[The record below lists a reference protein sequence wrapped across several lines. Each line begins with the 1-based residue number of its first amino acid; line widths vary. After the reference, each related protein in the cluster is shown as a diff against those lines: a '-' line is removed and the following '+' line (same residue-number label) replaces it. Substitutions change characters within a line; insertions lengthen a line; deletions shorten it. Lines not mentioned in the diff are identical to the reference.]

1 MVKGNQNR
9 TDHTEKLY
17 EIFTKFTNFFWLVF
31 FWTMQSIFAIIFVV
45 KKYKRKGLLLKCD
58 HRQARPIVRMS
69 RSGYRSFY
77 IYREDE
83 GMKVSKILNNNLVL
97 SRNAENEEII
107 VKGLGIG
114 FHAKRGDT
122 IDESL
127 IEKIFYPENHQNSIQ
142 IQQYLLSIPEEYLD
156 FVQKFVDQ
164 VKKEEP
170 DLRLNNSIYLSLSD
184 HIMGTVER
192 FGNGISLKNVLLLD
206 IQQLYKKEYEYG
218 LKMVEEA
225 NRKFNIQLPADEAGF
240 IALHFVNA
248 EEGQQNND
256 NYQIAMIVNQVQ
268 EIVKTYFS
276 DITFNESS
284 LYYQRFLT
292 HLKYF
297 AQRYL
302 HKELQYDEDENLFQI
317 IQEQCREAYGCVKL
331 IYLMMEEKY
340 HYALSKE
347 EMMYLSIHIQTN
359 VDKSRA
365 AVKKAAETAGED

>member
-1 MVKGNQNR
+1 
-9 TDHTEKLY
+9 
-17 EIFTKFTNFFWLVF
+17 
-31 FWTMQSIFAIIFVV
+31 
-45 KKYKRKGLLLKCD
+45 
-58 HRQARPIVRMS
+58 
-69 RSGYRSFY
+69 
-77 IYREDE
+77 
-83 GMKVSKILNNNLVL
+83 MKVSKILNNNLVL

-127 IEKIFYPENHQNSIQ
+127 IEKIFYPKNHQNSIQ

-156 FVQKFVDQ
+156 FVQKFLDQ

-192 FGNGISLKNVLLLD
+192 FGKGISLKNVLLLD

-276 DITFNESS
+276 EITFNESS

-365 AVKKAAETAGED
+365 AAKKAAETAEEG

>member
-1 MVKGNQNR
+1 MR
-9 TDHTEKLY
+9 
-17 EIFTKFTNFFWLVF
+17 
-31 FWTMQSIFAIIFVV
+31 
-45 KKYKRKGLLLKCD
+45 
-58 HRQARPIVRMS
+58 
-69 RSGYRSFY
+69 
-77 IYREDE
+77 
-83 GMKVSKILNNNLVL
+83 VSKILNNNLVL
-97 SRNAENEEII
+97 SKNENNEEII

-114 FHAKRGDT
+114 FRAKRGDK

-156 FVQKFVDQ
+156 FVQKYVDK
-164 VKKEEP
+164 VKEKEP
-170 DLRLNNSIYLSLSD
+170 DLHLNNSIYLSLSD

-218 LKMVEEA
+218 LNMVEEV
-225 NRKFNIQLPADEAGF
+225 NRTFHVQLPADEAGF

-256 NYQIAMIVNQVQ
+256 SYQIAMIVNQVQ
-268 EIVKTYFS
+268 EIVKNYFS
-276 DITFNESS
+276 DIVFNESS

-347 EMMYLSIHIQTN
+347 EMIYLSIHIQTN

-365 AVKKAAETAGED
+365 LAAKNPQD

>member
-1 MVKGNQNR
+1 MR
-9 TDHTEKLY
+9 
-17 EIFTKFTNFFWLVF
+17 I
-31 FWTMQSIFAIIFVV
+31 
-45 KKYKRKGLLLKCD
+45 
-58 HRQARPIVRMS
+58 
-69 RSGYRSFY
+69 
-77 IYREDE
+77 
-83 GMKVSKILNNNLVL
+83 SKILNNNLVL
-97 SRNAENEEII
+97 SRTAKNEEII

-114 FHAKRGDT
+114 FHAKRGDK

-127 IEKIFYPENHQNSIQ
+127 IEKIFYPENHQNSVQ
-142 IQQYLLSIPEEYLD
+142 IQQYLLSIPEEYLN
-156 FVQKFVDQ
+156 FVQKFVD
-164 VKKEEP
+164 KIKEKDT
-170 DLRLNNSIYLSLSD
+170 DLHLNNSIYLSLSD
-184 HIMGTVER
+184 HLMGTVDR
-192 FGNGISLKNVLLLD
+192 FRNGISLKNVLLLD

-218 LKMVEEA
+218 LEMIDEINQAFRV
-225 NRKFNIQLPADEAGF
+225 QLPVDEAGF

-256 NYQIAMIVNQVQ
+256 NYQIVLIVNQVQ
-268 EIVKTYFS
+268 EIVKNYFS

-302 HKELQYDEDENLFQI
+302 HKELQYDEDETLFQI

-365 AVKKAAETAGED
+365 AAKKAEKDN

>member
-1 MVKGNQNR
+1 MR
-9 TDHTEKLY
+9 
-17 EIFTKFTNFFWLVF
+17 
-31 FWTMQSIFAIIFVV
+31 
-45 KKYKRKGLLLKCD
+45 
-58 HRQARPIVRMS
+58 
-69 RSGYRSFY
+69 
-77 IYREDE
+77 
-83 GMKVSKILNNNLVL
+83 VSKILNNNLVL
-97 SRNAENEEII
+97 SKNENNEEII

-114 FHAKRGDT
+114 FHAKRGDK

-156 FVQKFVDQ
+156 FVQKFVDK
-164 VKKEEP
+164 VREREP
-170 DLRLNNSIYLSLSD
+170 DLHLNNSIYLSLSD

-192 FGNGISLKNVLLLD
+192 FGNGICLKNVLLLD

-218 LKMVEEA
+218 LNMVEEV
-225 NRKFNIQLPADEAGF
+225 NRTFHVQLPADEAGF

-248 EEGQQNND
+248 EEGHQNND
-256 NYQIAMIVNQVQ
+256 SYQIAMIVNQVQ
-268 EIVKTYFS
+268 EIVKTFFS

-347 EMMYLSIHIQTN
+347 EMVYLSIHIQTN

-365 AVKKAAETAGED
+365 LAAKKLQD

>member
-1 MVKGNQNR
+1 
-9 TDHTEKLY
+9 
-17 EIFTKFTNFFWLVF
+17 
-31 FWTMQSIFAIIFVV
+31 
-45 KKYKRKGLLLKCD
+45 
-58 HRQARPIVRMS
+58 
-69 RSGYRSFY
+69 
-77 IYREDE
+77 
-83 GMKVSKILNNNLVL
+83 MKVSKILNNNLVL

-156 FVQKFVDQ
+156 FVQKFVDR
-164 VKKEEP
+164 VKEEEP
-170 DLRLNNSIYLSLSD
+170 DLHLNNSIYLSLSD

-206 IQQLYKKEYEYG
+206 IQQLYRKEYEYG
-218 LKMVEEA
+218 LKMVEAA
-225 NRKFNIQLPADEAGF
+225 NRKFEIQLPADEAGF

-365 AVKKAAETAGED
+365 AAKKAAETAEGD

>member
-1 MVKGNQNR
+1 MRVG
-9 TDHTEKLY
+9 
-17 EIFTKFTNFFWLVF
+17 
-31 FWTMQSIFAIIFVV
+31 
-45 KKYKRKGLLLKCD
+45 
-58 HRQARPIVRMS
+58 
-69 RSGYRSFY
+69 
-77 IYREDE
+77 
-83 GMKVSKILNNNLVL
+83 KILNNNLVL
-97 SRNAENEEII
+97 SKNEKNEEII

-114 FHAKRGDT
+114 FHAKRGDK

-142 IQQYLLSIPEEYLD
+142 IQEYLMSIPEEYFD
-156 FVQKFVDQ
+156 FVQKFVDRIKNEVPELQ
-164 VKKEEP
+164 
-170 DLRLNNSIYLSLSD
+170 LNNSIYLSLSD
-184 HIMGTVER
+184 HIMGTVKR
-192 FGNGISLKNVLLLD
+192 FREGISLKNVLLLD
-206 IQQLYKKEYEYG
+206 IQQLYKKEYEIG
-218 LKMVEEA
+218 LRMLEEI
-225 NRKFNIQLPADEAGF
+225 NRVFDIHLPVDEAGF

-248 EEGQQNND
+248 EDGEQNND
-256 NYQIAMIVNQVQ
+256 NYQIALIVNQIQ
-268 EIVKTYFS
+268 EIVKNYFS

-302 HKELQYDEDENLFQI
+302 HKELQYEEDERLFQI

-359 VDKSRA
+359 VDKSRISM
-365 AVKKAAETAGED
+365 KHAEEHNEK

>member
-1 MVKGNQNR
+1 MR
-9 TDHTEKLY
+9 
-17 EIFTKFTNFFWLVF
+17 
-31 FWTMQSIFAIIFVV
+31 
-45 KKYKRKGLLLKCD
+45 
-58 HRQARPIVRMS
+58 
-69 RSGYRSFY
+69 
-77 IYREDE
+77 
-83 GMKVSKILNNNLVL
+83 VSKILNNNLVL
-97 SRNAENEEII
+97 SKNENNEEII

-114 FHAKRGDT
+114 FRAKRGDK

-142 IQQYLLSIPEEYLD
+142 IQQYLLSIPEKYLD
-156 FVQKFVDQ
+156 FVQKYVDN
-164 VKKEEP
+164 VKEKEP
-170 DLRLNNSIYLSLSD
+170 DLHLNNSIYLSLSD

-218 LKMVEEA
+218 LNMVEEV
-225 NRKFNIQLPADEAGF
+225 NRTFHVQLPADEAGF

-256 NYQIAMIVNQVQ
+256 SYQIAMIVNQVQ
-268 EIVKTYFS
+268 EIVKNYFS
-276 DITFNESS
+276 DIVFNESS

-347 EMMYLSIHIQTN
+347 EMIYLSIHIQTN

-365 AVKKAAETAGED
+365 LAAKNPQD

>member
-1 MVKGNQNR
+1 MR
-9 TDHTEKLY
+9 
-17 EIFTKFTNFFWLVF
+17 
-31 FWTMQSIFAIIFVV
+31 
-45 KKYKRKGLLLKCD
+45 
-58 HRQARPIVRMS
+58 
-69 RSGYRSFY
+69 
-77 IYREDE
+77 
-83 GMKVSKILNNNLVL
+83 VSKILNNNLVL
-97 SRNAENEEII
+97 SKNENNEEII

-114 FHAKRGDT
+114 FRAKRGDK

-142 IQQYLLSIPEEYLD
+142 IQQYLLSIPEAYLD
-156 FVQKFVDQ
+156 FVQKYVDK
-164 VKKEEP
+164 VKEKEP
-170 DLRLNNSIYLSLSD
+170 DLHLNNSIYLSLGD

-218 LKMVEEA
+218 LNMVEEV
-225 NRKFNIQLPADEAGF
+225 NRTFHVQLPADEAGF

-256 NYQIAMIVNQVQ
+256 SYQIAMIVNQVQ
-268 EIVKTYFS
+268 EIVKNYFS
-276 DITFNESS
+276 DIIFNESS

-347 EMMYLSIHIQTN
+347 EMIYLSIHIQTN

-365 AVKKAAETAGED
+365 LAAKNPQD

>member
-1 MVKGNQNR
+1 MV
-9 TDHTEKLY
+9 D
-17 EIFTKFTNFFWLVF
+17 
-31 FWTMQSIFAIIFVV
+31 A
-45 KKYKRKGLLLKCD
+45 
-58 HRQARPIVRMS
+58 
-69 RSGYRSFY
+69 
-77 IYREDE
+77 
-83 GMKVSKILNNNLVL
+83 
-97 SRNAENEEII
+97 
-107 VKGLGIG
+107 
-114 FHAKRGDT
+114 
-122 IDESL
+122 
-127 IEKIFYPENHQNSIQ
+127 
-142 IQQYLLSIPEEYLD
+142 
-156 FVQKFVDQ
+156 
-164 VKKEEP
+164 
-170 DLRLNNSIYLSLSD
+170 
-184 HIMGTVER
+184 
-192 FGNGISLKNVLLLD
+192 
-206 IQQLYKKEYEYG
+206 
-218 LKMVEEA
+218 A
-225 NRKFNIQLPADEAGF
+225 NRKFEIQLPADEAGF

-256 NYQIAMIVNQVQ
+256 NYQIAMIVNQGQ

-365 AVKKAAETAGED
+365 AAKIAAETAEGD

>member
-1 MVKGNQNR
+1 MR
-9 TDHTEKLY
+9 
-17 EIFTKFTNFFWLVF
+17 
-31 FWTMQSIFAIIFVV
+31 
-45 KKYKRKGLLLKCD
+45 
-58 HRQARPIVRMS
+58 
-69 RSGYRSFY
+69 
-77 IYREDE
+77 
-83 GMKVSKILNNNLVL
+83 VSKILNNNLVL
-97 SRNAENEEII
+97 SKNENNEEII

-114 FHAKRGDT
+114 FRAKRGDK

-156 FVQKFVDQ
+156 FVQKYVDK
-164 VKKEEP
+164 VKEKEP
-170 DLRLNNSIYLSLSD
+170 DLHLNNSIYLSLGD

-218 LKMVEEA
+218 LNMVEEV
-225 NRKFNIQLPADEAGF
+225 NRTFHVQLPADEAGF

-256 NYQIAMIVNQVQ
+256 SYQIAMIVNQVQ
-268 EIVKTYFS
+268 EIVKNYFS
-276 DITFNESS
+276 DIVFNESS

-347 EMMYLSIHIQTN
+347 EMIYLSIHIQTN

-365 AVKKAAETAGED
+365 LAAKNPQD

>member
-1 MVKGNQNR
+1 MR
-9 TDHTEKLY
+9 
-17 EIFTKFTNFFWLVF
+17 
-31 FWTMQSIFAIIFVV
+31 
-45 KKYKRKGLLLKCD
+45 
-58 HRQARPIVRMS
+58 
-69 RSGYRSFY
+69 
-77 IYREDE
+77 
-83 GMKVSKILNNNLVL
+83 VSKILNNNLVL
-97 SRNAENEEII
+97 SQNEKNEEII

-114 FHAKRGDT
+114 FHAKRGDK

-142 IQQYLLSIPEEYLD
+142 IQEYLLSIPEQYLD
-156 FVQKFVDQ
+156 FVQKFVDRI
-164 VKKEEP
+164 KEEETK
-170 DLRLNNSIYLSLSD
+170 LRLNSSIYLSLSD
-184 HIMGTVER
+184 HVMGTVER
-192 FGNGISLKNVLLLD
+192 FKNGISLKNVLLLD
-206 IQQLYKKEYEYG
+206 IQQLYKKEYGYG
-218 LKMVEEA
+218 LKMIEEINQA
-225 NRKFNIQLPADEAGF
+225 FGTKLPVDEAGF

-268 EIVKTYFS
+268 EIVKNYFS

-302 HKELQYDEDENLFQI
+302 HKELQYDEDEKLFQI

-340 HYALSKE
+340 SYALSKE

-365 AVKKAAETAGED
+365 FARKTEELS

>member
-1 MVKGNQNR
+1 M
-9 TDHTEKLY
+9 
-17 EIFTKFTNFFWLVF
+17 
-31 FWTMQSIFAIIFVV
+31 
-45 KKYKRKGLLLKCD
+45 LLKCD
-58 HRQARPIVRMS
+58 HRQARPIVRIFC
-69 RSGYRSFY
+69 SGYRSFY
-77 IYREDE
+77 IYREAE

-127 IEKIFYPENHQNSIQ
+127 VEKIFYPENHQNSIQ

-156 FVQKFVDQ
+156 FVQKFVDR
-164 VKKEEP
+164 VKEEEP
-170 DLRLNNSIYLSLSD
+170 DLHLNNSIYLSLSD

-206 IQQLYKKEYEYG
+206 IQQLYRKEYEYG
-218 LKMVEEA
+218 LKMVEAA
-225 NRKFNIQLPADEAGF
+225 NRKFEIQLPADEAGF

-347 EMMYLSIHIQTN
+347 EMVYLSIHIQTN

-365 AVKKAAETAGED
+365 LAAKKLQD

>member
-1 MVKGNQNR
+1 MR
-9 TDHTEKLY
+9 
-17 EIFTKFTNFFWLVF
+17 I
-31 FWTMQSIFAIIFVV
+31 
-45 KKYKRKGLLLKCD
+45 
-58 HRQARPIVRMS
+58 
-69 RSGYRSFY
+69 
-77 IYREDE
+77 
-83 GMKVSKILNNNLVL
+83 SKILNNNLVL
-97 SRNAENEEII
+97 SRNENNEEII

-114 FHAKRGDT
+114 FHAKRGDK
-122 IDESL
+122 IDETL
-127 IEKIFYPENHQNSIQ
+127 VEKIFYPENHQNSVQ

-156 FVQKFVDQ
+156 FVQKFVDR
-164 VKKEEP
+164 VKEEEP
-170 DLRLNNSIYLSLSD
+170 SLHLNNSIYLSLSD
-184 HIMGTVER
+184 HLMGTVNR
-192 FGNGISLKNVLLLD
+192 FRDGISLKNVLLLD

-218 LKMVEEA
+218 LKMINEIKKTFQV
-225 NRKFNIQLPADEAGF
+225 QLPVDEAGF

-256 NYQIAMIVNQVQ
+256 NYQIALIVNQVQ
-268 EIVKTYFS
+268 EIVKNYFS
-276 DITFNESS
+276 DISFNESS

-302 HKELQYDEDENLFQI
+302 HKELHYDEDEKLFQI

-340 HYALSKE
+340 RYALSKE

-365 AVKKAAETAGED
+365 AAKKADSRL

>member
-1 MVKGNQNR
+1 MRVG
-9 TDHTEKLY
+9 
-17 EIFTKFTNFFWLVF
+17 
-31 FWTMQSIFAIIFVV
+31 
-45 KKYKRKGLLLKCD
+45 
-58 HRQARPIVRMS
+58 
-69 RSGYRSFY
+69 
-77 IYREDE
+77 
-83 GMKVSKILNNNLVL
+83 KILNNNLVL
-97 SRNAENEEII
+97 SKNEKNEEII

-114 FHAKRGDT
+114 FHAKKGDK

-142 IQQYLLSIPEEYLD
+142 IQEYLMSIPEEYFD
-156 FVQKFVDQ
+156 FVQKFVDRIKNEAPELQ
-164 VKKEEP
+164 
-170 DLRLNNSIYLSLSD
+170 LNNSIYLSLSD
-184 HIMGTVER
+184 HIMGTVKR
-192 FGNGISLKNVLLLD
+192 FREGISLKNVLLLD
-206 IQQLYKKEYEYG
+206 IQQLYKKEYEIA
-218 LKMVEEA
+218 LRMLEEI
-225 NRKFNIQLPADEAGF
+225 NRTFDIHLPVDEAGF

-248 EEGQQNND
+248 EDGEQNND
-256 NYQIAMIVNQVQ
+256 NYQIALIVNQIQ
-268 EIVKTYFS
+268 EIVKNYFS

-302 HKELQYDEDENLFQI
+302 HKELQYEEDERLFQI

-359 VDKSRA
+359 VDKSRISM
-365 AVKKAAETAGED
+365 KHAEEHNEK

>member
-1 MVKGNQNR
+1 MR
-9 TDHTEKLY
+9 
-17 EIFTKFTNFFWLVF
+17 
-31 FWTMQSIFAIIFVV
+31 
-45 KKYKRKGLLLKCD
+45 
-58 HRQARPIVRMS
+58 
-69 RSGYRSFY
+69 
-77 IYREDE
+77 
-83 GMKVSKILNNNLVL
+83 VSKILNNNLVL
-97 SRNAENEEII
+97 SKNEKNEEII

-114 FHAKRGDT
+114 FHAKKGDK

-142 IQQYLLSIPEEYLD
+142 IQEYLMSIPEEYFD
-156 FVQKFVDQ
+156 FVQKFVDRIKNEAPELQ
-164 VKKEEP
+164 
-170 DLRLNNSIYLSLSD
+170 LNNSIYLSLSD
-184 HIMGTVER
+184 HIMGTVKR
-192 FGNGISLKNVLLLD
+192 FREGISLKNVLLLD
-206 IQQLYKKEYEYG
+206 IQQLYKKEYEIA
-218 LKMVEEA
+218 LRMLEEI
-225 NRKFNIQLPADEAGF
+225 NRTFDIHLPVDEAGF

-248 EEGQQNND
+248 EDGEQNND
-256 NYQIAMIVNQVQ
+256 NYQIALIVNQIQ
-268 EIVKTYFS
+268 EIVKNYFS

-302 HKELQYDEDENLFQI
+302 HKELQYEEDERLFQI

-359 VDKSRA
+359 VDKSRISM
-365 AVKKAAETAGED
+365 KHAEEHNEK

>member
-1 MVKGNQNR
+1 
-9 TDHTEKLY
+9 
-17 EIFTKFTNFFWLVF
+17 
-31 FWTMQSIFAIIFVV
+31 
-45 KKYKRKGLLLKCD
+45 
-58 HRQARPIVRMS
+58 
-69 RSGYRSFY
+69 
-77 IYREDE
+77 
-83 GMKVSKILNNNLVL
+83 MKVSKILNNNLVL
-97 SRNAENEEII
+97 SRNAEDEEII

-127 IEKIFYPENHQNSIQ
+127 VEKIFYPENHQNSIQ

>member
-1 MVKGNQNR
+1 MR
-9 TDHTEKLY
+9 
-17 EIFTKFTNFFWLVF
+17 
-31 FWTMQSIFAIIFVV
+31 
-45 KKYKRKGLLLKCD
+45 
-58 HRQARPIVRMS
+58 
-69 RSGYRSFY
+69 
-77 IYREDE
+77 
-83 GMKVSKILNNNLVL
+83 VSKILNNNLVL
-97 SRNAENEEII
+97 SKNEDNEEII

-114 FHAKRGDT
+114 FHAKRGDR

-156 FVQKFVDQ
+156 FVQKFVD
-164 VKKEEP
+164 KIKENEP
-170 DLRLNNSIYLSLSD
+170 DLHLNNSIYLSLSD

-192 FGNGISLKNVLLLD
+192 FGKGISLKNVLLLD

-218 LKMVEEA
+218 LNMVEEV
-225 NRKFNIQLPADEAGF
+225 NRTFHVQLPVDEAGF

-256 NYQIAMIVNQVQ
+256 SYQIAMIVNQVQ
-268 EIVKTYFS
+268 EIVKNYFS

-365 AVKKAAETAGED
+365 LAAKKTQE

>member
-1 MVKGNQNR
+1 
-9 TDHTEKLY
+9 
-17 EIFTKFTNFFWLVF
+17 
-31 FWTMQSIFAIIFVV
+31 
-45 KKYKRKGLLLKCD
+45 
-58 HRQARPIVRMS
+58 
-69 RSGYRSFY
+69 
-77 IYREDE
+77 
-83 GMKVSKILNNNLVL
+83 MKVSKILNNNLVL

-122 IDESL
+122 INESL
-127 IEKIFYPENHQNSIQ
+127 IEKIFYPKNHQNSIQ

-164 VKKEEP
+164 VREEEP
-170 DLRLNNSIYLSLSD
+170 DLHLNNSIYLSLSD

-192 FGNGISLKNVLLLD
+192 FENGISLKNVLLLD

-365 AVKKAAETAGED
+365 AAKKRLKRRKKTEPSVLRTVRTVQ

>member
-1 MVKGNQNR
+1 
-9 TDHTEKLY
+9 
-17 EIFTKFTNFFWLVF
+17 
-31 FWTMQSIFAIIFVV
+31 
-45 KKYKRKGLLLKCD
+45 
-58 HRQARPIVRMS
+58 
-69 RSGYRSFY
+69 
-77 IYREDE
+77 
-83 GMKVSKILNNNLVL
+83 MKVSKILNNNLVL

-127 IEKIFYPENHQNSIQ
+127 VEKIFYPENHQNSIQ

-164 VKKEEP
+164 VKEEEP
-170 DLRLNNSIYLSLSD
+170 ELHLNNSIYLSLSD
-184 HIMGTVER
+184 HIMGTVES

-206 IQQLYKKEYEYG
+206 IQQLYRKEYEYG
-218 LKMVEEA
+218 LKMVEAA
-225 NRKFNIQLPADEAGF
+225 NRKFEIQLPADEAGF

-340 HYALSKE
+340 QYALSKE

-365 AVKKAAETAGED
+365 AAKKAAETAEGD

>member
-1 MVKGNQNR
+1 MR
-9 TDHTEKLY
+9 
-17 EIFTKFTNFFWLVF
+17 
-31 FWTMQSIFAIIFVV
+31 
-45 KKYKRKGLLLKCD
+45 
-58 HRQARPIVRMS
+58 
-69 RSGYRSFY
+69 
-77 IYREDE
+77 
-83 GMKVSKILNNNLVL
+83 VSKILNNNLVL
-97 SRNAENEEII
+97 SKNEKNEEII

-114 FHAKRGDT
+114 FRAKRGDK

-156 FVQKFVDQ
+156 FVQKFVDK
-164 VKKEEP
+164 VREREP
-170 DLRLNNSIYLSLSD
+170 DLHLNNSIYLSLSD

-192 FGNGISLKNVLLLD
+192 FGNGICLKNVLLLD

-218 LKMVEEA
+218 LNMVEEV
-225 NRKFNIQLPADEAGF
+225 NRTFHVQLPADEAGF

-256 NYQIAMIVNQVQ
+256 SYQIAMIVNQVQ
-268 EIVKTYFS
+268 EIVKNYFS
-276 DITFNESS
+276 DIIFNESS

-347 EMMYLSIHIQTN
+347 EMVYLSIHIQTN

-365 AVKKAAETAGED
+365 LAAKKLQD

>member
-1 MVKGNQNR
+1 MR
-9 TDHTEKLY
+9 
-17 EIFTKFTNFFWLVF
+17 
-31 FWTMQSIFAIIFVV
+31 
-45 KKYKRKGLLLKCD
+45 
-58 HRQARPIVRMS
+58 
-69 RSGYRSFY
+69 
-77 IYREDE
+77 
-83 GMKVSKILNNNLVL
+83 VSKILNNNLVL
-97 SRNAENEEII
+97 SKNENNEEII

-114 FHAKRGDT
+114 FHAKRGDK

-142 IQQYLLSIPEEYLD
+142 MQQYLLSIPEEYFD

-164 VKKEEP
+164 VREEAP
-170 DLRLNNSIYLSLSD
+170 DLWLNNSIYLSLSD

-192 FGNGISLKNVLLLD
+192 FGNGISLKNILLLD
-206 IQQLYKKEYEYG
+206 IQQLYKKEYAYG
-218 LKMVEEA
+218 LKMVEEI
-225 NRKFNIQLPADEAGF
+225 NRAFHLELPVDEAGF

-256 NYQIAMIVNQVQ
+256 NYKIAMIVSQIQ
-268 EIVKTYFS
+268 EIVKNYFS

-297 AQRYL
+297 AQRYF
-302 HKELQYDEDENLFQI
+302 HKELQYDEDENLFLLV
-317 IQEQCREAYGCVKL
+317 QEQCREAYGCVKL

-347 EMMYLSIHIQTN
+347 EMTYLSIHIQTN

-365 AVKKAAETAGED
+365 AAKKTSAAKEDTIH

>member
-1 MVKGNQNR
+1 MRVG
-9 TDHTEKLY
+9 
-17 EIFTKFTNFFWLVF
+17 
-31 FWTMQSIFAIIFVV
+31 
-45 KKYKRKGLLLKCD
+45 
-58 HRQARPIVRMS
+58 
-69 RSGYRSFY
+69 
-77 IYREDE
+77 
-83 GMKVSKILNNNLVL
+83 KILNNNLVL
-97 SRNAENEEII
+97 SKNEKNEEII

-114 FHAKRGDT
+114 FHAKRGDK

-142 IQQYLLSIPEEYLD
+142 IQEYLMSIPEEYFD
-156 FVQKFVDQ
+156 FVQKFVDRIKNEVPELQ
-164 VKKEEP
+164 
-170 DLRLNNSIYLSLSD
+170 LNNSIYLSLSD
-184 HIMGTVER
+184 HIMGTVKR
-192 FGNGISLKNVLLLD
+192 FREGISLKNVLLLD
-206 IQQLYKKEYEYG
+206 VQQLYKKEYEIG
-218 LKMVEEA
+218 LRMLEEI
-225 NRKFNIQLPADEAGF
+225 NRVFDIHLPVDEAGF

-248 EEGQQNND
+248 EDGEQNND
-256 NYQIAMIVNQVQ
+256 NYQIALIVNQIQ
-268 EIVKTYFS
+268 EIVKNYFS

-302 HKELQYDEDENLFQI
+302 HKELQYEEDERLFQI

-359 VDKSRA
+359 VDKSRISM
-365 AVKKAAETAGED
+365 KHAEEHNEK

>member
-1 MVKGNQNR
+1 MR
-9 TDHTEKLY
+9 
-17 EIFTKFTNFFWLVF
+17 
-31 FWTMQSIFAIIFVV
+31 
-45 KKYKRKGLLLKCD
+45 
-58 HRQARPIVRMS
+58 
-69 RSGYRSFY
+69 
-77 IYREDE
+77 
-83 GMKVSKILNNNLVL
+83 VSKILNNNLVL
-97 SRNAENEEII
+97 SKNEKNEEII

-114 FHAKRGDT
+114 FRAKRGDK

-156 FVQKFVDQ
+156 FVQKFVDK
-164 VKKEEP
+164 VREREP
-170 DLRLNNSIYLSLSD
+170 DLHLNNSIYLSLSD

-192 FGNGISLKNVLLLD
+192 FGNGICLKNVLLLD

-218 LKMVEEA
+218 LNMVEEV
-225 NRKFNIQLPADEAGF
+225 NRRFHVQLPADEAGF

-248 EEGQQNND
+248 EEGHQNND
-256 NYQIAMIVNQVQ
+256 SYQIAMIVNQVQ
-268 EIVKTYFS
+268 EIVKTFFS

-347 EMMYLSIHIQTN
+347 EMVYLSIHIQTN

-365 AVKKAAETAGED
+365 LAAKKLQD

>member
-1 MVKGNQNR
+1 MR
-9 TDHTEKLY
+9 
-17 EIFTKFTNFFWLVF
+17 I
-31 FWTMQSIFAIIFVV
+31 
-45 KKYKRKGLLLKCD
+45 
-58 HRQARPIVRMS
+58 
-69 RSGYRSFY
+69 
-77 IYREDE
+77 
-83 GMKVSKILNNNLVL
+83 SKILNNNLVL
-97 SRNAENEEII
+97 SRTAKNEEII

-114 FHAKRGDT
+114 FHAKRGDK

-127 IEKIFYPENHQNSIQ
+127 IEKIFYPENHQNSVQ
-142 IQQYLLSIPEEYLD
+142 IQQYLLSIPEEYLN
-156 FVQKFVDQ
+156 FVQKFVD
-164 VKKEEP
+164 KIKEKDT
-170 DLRLNNSIYLSLSD
+170 DLHLNNSIYLSLSD
-184 HIMGTVER
+184 HLMGTVDR
-192 FGNGISLKNVLLLD
+192 FRNGISLKNVLLLD

-218 LKMVEEA
+218 LEMIDEINQAFRV
-225 NRKFNIQLPADEAGF
+225 QLPVDEAGF

-256 NYQIAMIVNQVQ
+256 NYQIALIVNQVQ
-268 EIVKTYFS
+268 EIVKNYFS

-302 HKELQYDEDENLFQI
+302 HKELQYDEDETLFQI

-365 AVKKAAETAGED
+365 AAKKAEKDN

>member
-1 MVKGNQNR
+1 MRVG
-9 TDHTEKLY
+9 
-17 EIFTKFTNFFWLVF
+17 
-31 FWTMQSIFAIIFVV
+31 
-45 KKYKRKGLLLKCD
+45 
-58 HRQARPIVRMS
+58 
-69 RSGYRSFY
+69 
-77 IYREDE
+77 
-83 GMKVSKILNNNLVL
+83 KILNNNLVL
-97 SRNAENEEII
+97 SKNEKNEEII

-114 FHAKRGDT
+114 FHAKRGDK

-142 IQQYLLSIPEEYLD
+142 IQEYLMSIPEEYFD
-156 FVQKFVDQ
+156 FVQKFVDRIKNEAPELQ
-164 VKKEEP
+164 
-170 DLRLNNSIYLSLSD
+170 LNNSIYLSLSD
-184 HIMGTVER
+184 HIMGTVKR
-192 FGNGISLKNVLLLD
+192 FREGISLKNVLLLD
-206 IQQLYKKEYEYG
+206 IQQLYKKEYEIG
-218 LKMVEEA
+218 LRMLEEI
-225 NRKFNIQLPADEAGF
+225 NRVFDIHLPVDEAGF

-248 EEGQQNND
+248 EDGEQNND
-256 NYQIAMIVNQVQ
+256 NYQIALIVNQIQ
-268 EIVKTYFS
+268 EIVKNYFS

-302 HKELQYDEDENLFQI
+302 HKELQYEEDERLFQI

-359 VDKSRA
+359 VDKSRISM
-365 AVKKAAETAGED
+365 KHAEEHNEK

>member
-1 MVKGNQNR
+1 MR
-9 TDHTEKLY
+9 
-17 EIFTKFTNFFWLVF
+17 
-31 FWTMQSIFAIIFVV
+31 
-45 KKYKRKGLLLKCD
+45 
-58 HRQARPIVRMS
+58 
-69 RSGYRSFY
+69 
-77 IYREDE
+77 
-83 GMKVSKILNNNLVL
+83 VSKILNNNLVL
-97 SRNAENEEII
+97 SKNENNEEII

-114 FHAKRGDT
+114 FRAKRGDK

-156 FVQKFVDQ
+156 FVQKYVDK
-164 VKKEEP
+164 VKEKEP
-170 DLRLNNSIYLSLSD
+170 DLHLNNSIYLSLGD

-218 LKMVEEA
+218 LNMVEEV
-225 NRKFNIQLPADEAGF
+225 NRTFHVQLPADEAGF

-256 NYQIAMIVNQVQ
+256 SYQIAMIVNQVQ
-268 EIVKTYFS
+268 EIVKNYFS
-276 DITFNESS
+276 DIIFNESS

-347 EMMYLSIHIQTN
+347 EMIYLSIHIQTN

-365 AVKKAAETAGED
+365 LAAKNPQD

>member
-1 MVKGNQNR
+1 M
-9 TDHTEKLY
+9 T
-17 EIFTKFTNFFWLVF
+17 EIFL
-31 FWTMQSIFAIIFVV
+31 S
-45 KKYKRKGLLLKCD
+45 
-58 HRQARPIVRMS
+58 
-69 RSGYRSFY
+69 SGKTYSLGVYLSDYRSFY
-77 IYREDE
+77 IYQEAA
-83 GMKVSKILNNNLVL
+83 GMKINKILNNNLVL
-97 SRNAENEEII
+97 SRNDKNEEII

-122 IDESL
+122 IDETL
-127 IEKIFYPENHQNSIQ
+127 IEKIFYPENHQNSVQ

-156 FVQKFVDQ
+156 FVQKYVDQ
-164 VKKEEP
+164 IRKDEP
-170 DLRLNNSIYLSLSD
+170 DLHLNNSIYLSLSD
-184 HIMGTVER
+184 HLMGTVDR
-192 FGNGISLKNVLLLD
+192 FRKGISLKNVLLLD

-218 LKMVEEA
+218 LHMIREISQAFQVV
-225 NRKFNIQLPADEAGF
+225 LPVDEAGF

-256 NYQIAMIVNQVQ
+256 SYQIAMIVNQVQ
-268 EIVKTYFS
+268 EIVKNYFS
-276 DITFNESS
+276 EITFNESS

-302 HKELQYDEDENLFQI
+302 HKELQYDEDENLFQLV
-317 IQEQCREAYGCVKL
+317 QEQCREAYGCVKL

-347 EMMYLSIHIQTN
+347 EMTYLSIHIQTN

-365 AVKKAAETAGED
+365 AAKKAEK